1 MKAVIS
7 IDRKILSGDLD
18 VEGEEAQ
25 RMLQT
30 SLDTIEI
37 VTLNEISRMLGVAVS
52 VEVENKS
59 VMMLPEA
66 FALRISIYDSRTWGE
81 PQRVLNGL
89 LRMRSEIQKLLST
102 AFHVEWGVDIE
113 LIVLA
118 ADNTTREHYRIA
130 K

>member
-7 IDRKILSGDLD
+7 IDRKILSRDLD

-25 RMLQT
+25 RLLQT

-37 VTLNEISRMLGVAVS
+37 VTLNEISRMLGVSVS
-52 VEVENKS
+52 IEVEKKS

-66 FALRISIYDSRTWGE
+66 FALRTSIYDSRTWGE